1 MPPPPPYP
9 VVLRLEGRACLVV
22 GGGSVAARK
31 ASGLLECGAVVTLV
45 APELVEEIEALT
57 ADPAPGAL
65 RVERRRYQS
74 GEAAAYRLVVTA
86 TGVPAVDRLAAAD
99 AEAAGVW
106 VNSADDA
113 DHCTFFLPSVHRDGP
128 VSVAVST
135 GGASP
140 ALAAWLRRRIGKSL
154 GGHLGVVAELLEDG
168 RQALRRAGR
177 PTTAV
182 DWATLLDGDLPRLVA
197 EGRLA
202 EARDLVDEAVA
213 AAARPGEAG

>member
-1 MPPPPPYP
+1 
-9 VVLRLEGRACLVV
+9 VV
-22 GGGSVAARK
+22 GGGSVAVRK
-31 ASGLLECGAVVTLV
+31 VGGLLECGAAVTLV
-45 APELVEEIEALT
+45 APELDPEIEALT
-57 ADPAPGAL
+57 ADPAPGSL
-65 RVERRRYQS
+65 RVERRPYRG

-128 VSVAVST
+128 VAVAVST

-140 ALAAWLRRRIGKSL
+140 ALAAWLRRRIGDSL
-154 GGHLGVVAELLEDG
+154 GGHLGVVAGLLEEG

-182 DWATLLDGDLPRLVA
+182 DWAGLLDGDLVRLVS

-202 EARDLVDEAVA
+202 EAHRLVDDAVA
-213 AAARPGEAG
+213 SAARSGDVG